1 MYDVEEQYDTVVEG
15 KYDSVK
21 EGQYDTIREL
31 ESYPWYGG
39 MKSHVEAGRDLCK
52 SKDGTFL
59 VRESNTRP
67 GEYAIAIK

>member
-15 KYDSVK
+15 QYDTVV

-31 ESYPWYGG
+31 ESYPWYAG
-39 MKSHVEAGRDLCK
+39 KKTSPEAEKDLWK
-52 SKDGTFL
+52 SKDGAFL
-59 VRESNTRP
+59 VRESIARP

>member
-15 KYDSVK
+15 QYDTIK

-39 MKSHVEAGRDLCK
+39 MKSRPEAERDLCK
-52 SKDGTFL
+52 LKDGAFL
-59 VRESNTRP
+59 VRESIARP